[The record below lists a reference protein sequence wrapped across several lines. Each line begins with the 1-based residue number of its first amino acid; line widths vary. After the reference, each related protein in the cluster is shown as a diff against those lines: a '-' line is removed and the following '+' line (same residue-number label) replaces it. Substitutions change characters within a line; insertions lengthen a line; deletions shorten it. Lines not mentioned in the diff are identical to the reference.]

1 MTDKAPV
8 TVEQALPDLIVTK
21 GGVPFADQAE
31 GIRQFKAACLAA
43 SKETDRLARDLN
55 IKNADHIALWLEAN
69 MADSGL
75 GWLACRIVEAHEQST
90 AALEEQITG
99 LIHDV
104 ERYIKAGSEEAARAA
119 ALEEEI
125 KRLREALTPSGSTKA
140 AYHGEFSFNLHRIDD
155 CGDEYVEK
163 VYVPWDTVKQIM
175 KAILARTALEGR
187 GS

>member
-1 MTDKAPV
+1 MTTDKAPV
-8 TVEQALPDLIVTK
+8 TVEQA
-21 GGVPFADQAE
+21 
-31 GIRQFKAACLAA
+31 
-43 SKETDRLARDLN
+43 
-55 IKNADHIALWLEAN
+55 IAFLEN
-69 MADSGL
+69 
-75 GWLACRIVEAHEQST
+75 ACRNWSRVPRLSKDDIADVAMALSRFRLQST

-99 LIHDV
+99 LIHDI

-140 AYHGEFSFNLHRIDD
+140 AYHGEFAFNLHRIDD